1 MRARTIALL
10 AAAAVSVGAC
20 GDDESD
26 TASTATEPAAAAA
39 SAPTTSTTTT
49 TTTRTSGSLDI
60 SKDLSS
66 KPKIPKPSGDPPT
79 KLVVKDIV
87 AGKGRAAK
95 AGDNLVVH
103 YVGALYRTG
112 GQFEASWDS
121 GKPFAFAL
129 GQGNVIPGWDQ
140 GIDGMKIGGRRLLI
154 IPPDLAY
161 GAQGQ
166 GSIGPDETLVFVI
179 DLLNVTPA

>member
-1 MRARTIALL
+1 LRARTIALL
-10 AAAAVSVGAC
+10 AAAAVGAGAC

-26 TASTATEPAAAAA
+26 TASTAAEPAAAAPA
-39 SAPTTSTTTT
+39 TATSTTTAGT
-49 TTTRTSGSLDI
+49 PGSLDI

-66 KPKIPKPSGDPPT
+66 KPEIPKPSGDPPT
-79 KLVVKDIV
+79 KLVVKDVV

-95 AGDNLVVH
+95 AGDNVVVH
-103 YVGALYRTG
+103 YVGALYKTG

-121 GKPFAFAL
+121 GKPFPFAL

-140 GIDGMKIGGRRLLI
+140 GIEGMKIGGRRLLV

-166 GSIGPDETLVFVI
+166 GSIGPDETLVFVV